1 VLKGDTDKDQ
11 PMEKEPSMIDSPP
24 LALTLSNVSKAF
36 DGLHAV
42 DGVSL
47 AVAPGE
53 RRAIIGPNGAGKT
66 TLFSLIS
73 GEAKPTAGR
82 IHLFGRDVT
91 RLPPHRRAALGLART
106 YQITNLFPRLTVLE
120 NSLLA
125 VQALTA
131 AKLHLHRALS
141 RYTDHFD
148 RARSVLEAV
157 GLRATENEVVR
168 NLSHGEQ
175 RQLEIA
181 LALAGA
187 PKVLLLDE
195 PTAGLSPAESHM
207 MVALL
212 KKLDPAITLLVIEH
226 DMDVAFEL
234 TNRITVLHYGKVIA
248 DGVGHE
254 VKSNAVVQEI
264 YLGAAMETT

>member
-1 VLKGDTDKDQ
+1 MT
-11 PMEKEPSMIDSPP
+11 EPPN
-24 LALTLSNVSKAF
+24 LALNLSNVSKAF
-36 DGLHAV
+36 DGLRAL

-47 AVAPGE
+47 AVTAGE

-66 TLFSLIS
+66 TLFGLIS
-73 GEAKPTAGR
+73 GETRATEGR
-82 IHLFGRDVT
+82 ITLFGRDVT

-106 YQITNLFPRLTVLE
+106 YQITNLFPRLTALE
-120 NSLLA
+120 NCLLA
-125 VQALTA
+125 VQALTS

-141 RYTDHFD
+141 SYTDHFT

-157 GLRATENEVVR
+157 GLEGKEDEVVR

-187 PKVLLLDE
+187 PKLLLLDE

-207 MVALL
+207 MTALL
-212 KKLDPAITLLVIEH
+212 KKLDPSITLLVIEH

-248 DGVGHE
+248 DGLSHE
-254 VKSNAVVQEI
+254 VKVNPLVRET
-264 YLGAAMETT
+264 YLGTGLETA

>member
-1 VLKGDTDKDQ
+1 MDKGQ
-11 PMEKEPSMIDSPP
+11 PSAV
-24 LALTLSNVSKAF
+24 LALNLSNVSKAF
-36 DGLHAV
+36 DGLRAV
-42 DGVSL
+42 DGVNL
-47 AVAPGE
+47 AVAAGE

-73 GEAKPTAGR
+73 GEIKPTEGS
-82 IHLFGRDVT
+82 IHLFGQDLT

-106 YQITNLFPRLTVLE
+106 YQITNLFPRLTALE
-120 NSLLA
+120 NCLLA
-125 VQALTA
+125 VQAQTP

-141 RYTDHFD
+141 RYKHHFA
-148 RARSVLEAV
+148 RARSLLEAV
-157 GLRATENEVVR
+157 GLQGRENEAVR

-175 RQLEIA
+175 RQLEVA

-187 PKVLLLDE
+187 PKLLLLDE

-207 MVALL
+207 MTALL

-234 TNRITVLHYGKVIA
+234 TDRITVLHYGKVIA
-248 DGVGHE
+248 DGIGHE

-264 YLGAAMETT
+264 YLGSVLETA

>member
-1 VLKGDTDKDQ
+1 MT
-11 PMEKEPSMIDSPP
+11 EPPN
-24 LALTLSNVSKAF
+24 LALNLSNVSKAF
-36 DGLHAV
+36 DGLRAL

-47 AVAPGE
+47 AVTAGE

-66 TLFSLIS
+66 TLFGLIS
-73 GEAKPTAGR
+73 GETRAAEGR

-141 RYTDHFD
+141 RYTDHID
-148 RARSVLEAV
+148 QARSTLEAV
-157 GLRATENEVVR
+157 GLGATENEVVR
-168 NLSHGEQ
+168 HLSHGEQ

-181 LALAGA
+181 LALAGV

-212 KKLDPAITLLVIEH
+212 QKLDPAITLLVIEH
-226 DMDVAFEL
+226 DMDVAFAL
-234 TNRITVLHYGKVIA
+234 TDRITVLHYGKVVA
-248 DGVGHE
+248 DGLSHE
-254 VKSNAVVQEI
+254 VKANALVQEI
-264 YLGAAMETT
+264 YLGTS